1 MPVEQA
7 YEQAVTGRQYGA
19 NGVDVKAPPTVPET
33 GLELLA
39 RTADGLGIAIAVGV
53 HGQDVSILQVWR

>member
-1 MPVEQA
+1 MIKLSRVGNMAP
-7 YEQAVTGRQYGA
+7 
-19 NGVDVKAPPTVPET
+19 NGVGVTTPPTVPEM